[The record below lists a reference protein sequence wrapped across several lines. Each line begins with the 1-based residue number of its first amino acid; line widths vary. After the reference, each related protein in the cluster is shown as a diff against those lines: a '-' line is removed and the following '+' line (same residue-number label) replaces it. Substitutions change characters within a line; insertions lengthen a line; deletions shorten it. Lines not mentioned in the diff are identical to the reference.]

1 VYRTSGPLDG
11 HVLDTTWVKG
21 SLVDSL
27 RNHFERC
34 RVVVSFAFGEE
45 LRFGGLMIGRLIR
58 GRRSLDGVLG
68 VI

>member
-1 VYRTSGPLDG
+1 
-11 HVLDTTWVKG
+11 
-21 SLVDSL
+21 
-27 RNHFERC
+27 
-34 RVVVSFAFGEE
+34 VVVCQEEEVSSVRHTKNDARDDALTSFAFGEE